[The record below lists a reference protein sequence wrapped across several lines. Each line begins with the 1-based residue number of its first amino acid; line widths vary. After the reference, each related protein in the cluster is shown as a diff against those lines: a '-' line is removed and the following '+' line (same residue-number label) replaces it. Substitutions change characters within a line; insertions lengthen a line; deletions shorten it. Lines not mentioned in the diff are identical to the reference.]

1 MVRLL
6 RVWLRATRSSLDGG
20 GDLKLIQL
28 MGGFFVRVFSMTG
41 FAGMSAVVAGGR
53 TMAMMVK
60 SVNHRHLDLQVR
72 VPMGLDALEPG
83 IRKAVKA
90 AVRRGHVE
98 LTCTLEKETQTLA
111 LEWNETLVAA
121 HVMAFR
127 RAAERFGVS
136 QEPDLNG
143 ILRLPGVLSSSSVSV
158 DASEMEAPALKA
170 VEELLEKFNAS
181 RALEGESLASELRA
195 GMERLAALTVE
206 ARELRLGVSAAEF
219 LKLTARLKALLDTEG
234 ISDDRLLAEAALL
247 ATRSDV
253 EEELVRLKTHV
264 ERFLELL
271 NAGGELGR
279 QLDFLLQEMN
289 REANTLMSKTGANSG
304 DHGLR
309 LTEVGLQMKVELERA
324 REQVQNLE

>member
-1 MVRLL
+1 M
-6 RVWLRATRSSLDGG
+6 RVL
-20 GDLKLIQL
+20 
-28 MGGFFVRVFSMTG
+28 SMTG
-41 FAGMSAVVAGGR
+41 FAGMSGVVAGGR
-53 TMAMMVK
+53 SLAMTVK

-98 LTCTLEKETQTLA
+98 LTCVLEKEAQSLTM
-111 LEWNETLVAA
+111 EWNEALVAA
-121 HVMAFR
+121 HVTAFR
-127 RAAERFGVS
+127 RAAERFGVT

-143 ILRLPGVLSSSSVSV
+143 ILRLPGVLSSSSVMV
-158 DASEMEAPALKA
+158 DVGEMEAPALKA
-170 VEELLEKFNAS
+170 VDELLEKFNTS
-181 RALEGESLASELRA
+181 RALEGDSLASELRA
-195 GMERLAALTVE
+195 GMGRLAELTSE
-206 ARELRLGVSAAEF
+206 ARELRVGVAAAEF
-219 LKLTARLKALLDTEG
+219 SKLKARLKVLFEG
-234 ISDDRLLAEAALL
+234 EGVSEDRIMAEAALL

-264 ERFLELL
+264 ERFCELL
-271 NAGGELGR
+271 DEGGELGR

-289 REANTLMSKTGANSG
+289 REANTLMSKTGSSSG
-304 DHGLR
+304 DNGLR

>member
-1 MVRLL
+1 M
-6 RVWLRATRSSLDGG
+6 RVL
-20 GDLKLIQL
+20 
-28 MGGFFVRVFSMTG
+28 SMTG
-41 FAGMSAVVAGGR
+41 YAGMSGVVAGGR
-53 TMAMMVK
+53 SLAIMVK

-98 LTCTLEKETQTLA
+98 LTCVLEKETQSVA
-111 LEWNETLVAA
+111 IDWNEALVTA
-121 HVMAFR
+121 HVTAFR
-127 RAAERFGVS
+127 KAAERFGVT

-143 ILRLPGVLSSSSVSV
+143 ILRLPGVLSASSVPV
-158 DASEMEAPALKA
+158 DVAEMEAPALTA

-181 RALEGESLASELRA
+181 RALEGESLAAELRA
-195 GMERLAALTVE
+195 GMERLAALTSE
-206 ARELRLGVSAAEF
+206 ARELRVGVAAAEF
-219 LKLTARLKALLDTEG
+219 AKLKGRLKVLLEGEG
-234 ISDDRLLAEAALL
+234 ISEDRLLAEAALL

-264 ERFLELL
+264 ERFVELL
-271 NAGGELGR
+271 DGGGELGR

-289 REANTLMSKTGANSG
+289 REANTLMSKTGSSSG
-304 DHGLR
+304 DNGLR

>member
-1 MVRLL
+1 M
-6 RVWLRATRSSLDGG
+6 RVL
-20 GDLKLIQL
+20 
-28 MGGFFVRVFSMTG
+28 SMTG
-41 FAGMSAVVAGGR
+41 FAGMSGVAAGGR
-53 TMAMMVK
+53 SLAMTVK

-98 LTCTLEKETQTLA
+98 LTCMLEKETQTVA
-111 LEWNETLVAA
+111 VDWNEALVAA
-121 HVMAFR
+121 HVTAFR
-127 RAAERFGVS
+127 RAAERFGVT

-143 ILRLPGVLSSSSVSV
+143 ILRLPGVLSSSSVTL
-158 DASEMEAPALKA
+158 DFAEMEAPALKS
-170 VEELLEKFNAS
+170 VEVLLEKFNAS
-181 RALEGESLASELRA
+181 RALEGESLAAELRA
-195 GMERLAALTVE
+195 GMDRLAALTSE
-206 ARELRLGVSAAEF
+206 ARELRVGVAAAEF
-219 LKLTARLKALLDTEG
+219 AKLKARLKVLLEG
-234 ISDDRLLAEAALL
+234 EGVSEDRMMAEAALL

-264 ERFLELL
+264 ERFCELL
-271 NAGGELGR
+271 AAGGELGR

-289 REANTLMSKTGANSG
+289 REANTLMSKTGSSSG
-304 DHGLR
+304 DNGLR

>member
-1 MVRLL
+1 M
-6 RVWLRATRSSLDGG
+6 RVL
-20 GDLKLIQL
+20 
-28 MGGFFVRVFSMTG
+28 SMTG
-41 FAGMSAVVAGGR
+41 FAGMSGILAGGR
-53 TMAMMVK
+53 SLALMVK

-98 LTCTLEKETQTLA
+98 LTCVLEKETQSLTM
-111 LEWNETLVAA
+111 EWNEALVAA
-121 HVMAFR
+121 HVTAFR
-127 RAAERFGVS
+127 RAAERFGVP

-143 ILRLPGVLSSSSVSV
+143 ILRLPGVLSSSSVTL
-158 DASEMEAPALKA
+158 DFSEMEAPALKA

-181 RALEGESLASELRA
+181 RAVEGDSLAAELRA
-195 GMERLAALTVE
+195 GMERLAALTNE
-206 ARELRLGVSAAEF
+206 ARALRVGVAAAEF
-219 LKLTARLKALLDTEG
+219 SKLKAKLKLLLEG
-234 ISDDRLLAEAALL
+234 EGVNEDRMLAEAALL

-264 ERFLELL
+264 ERFCELL
-271 NAGGELGR
+271 DAGGELGR

-289 REANTLMSKTGANSG
+289 REANTLMSKTGASSG
-304 DHGLR
+304 DNGLR